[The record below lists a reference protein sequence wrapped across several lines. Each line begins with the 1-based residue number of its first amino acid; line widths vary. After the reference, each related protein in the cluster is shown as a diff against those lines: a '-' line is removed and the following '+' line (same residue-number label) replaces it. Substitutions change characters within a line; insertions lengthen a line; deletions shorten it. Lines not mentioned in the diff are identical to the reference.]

1 MQRTKKFQKVWA
13 AVLSAAMIAGTLTG
27 CAKESVTE
35 PGETGSTTASAAAE
49 AGEKLTTIKILGVDN
64 KATDDSGNAVYLSD
78 WVNGD
83 SKMWQKLTDDLAERG
98 LRLELDLI
106 PEDQYE
112 TVVQTQIA
120 AGLTCDIVNINGS
133 TSNKRTVDYKT
144 LMNLVKQ
151 GKLVALNDI
160 WDNYSDGT
168 AKEFF
173 TTGFGSEVEK
183 LNVMEDGNI
192 YWLSA
197 CTIGDYNGD
206 VWGGFTGSMIR
217 KDWLD
222 KLGLEKPETTD
233 ELFDVLSAF
242 QTQDANENGEPDEI
256 VTVDYNTFGNGI
268 AQFFGLG
275 TQACFV
281 DYNTGK
287 ATSPWYQDG
296 VKDYIAFMKKLCD
309 AGLLETSGQGNEKK
323 AENKVSMI
331 SSWWISTWDEPGVIV
346 KEGQAAPYFVGTLCR
361 GVEGIDPLVTRQ
373 NGIQKGTYEYA
384 VTSNADKAAIGKLL
398 DYLASEEYSVLSEF
412 GIEGYTYEVTEDG
425 KKKKLPA
432 NDISEVQIMS
442 KLPALWVNNSILP
455 RVEVTDRAQE
465 LITCEEAGLT
475 MGYPDTGFK
484 EKAEVIKD
492 IYENE
497 DKYSYA
503 IMDTEANLAAATEE
517 ETDRMTE
524 IKADFDTY
532 YQELLTKLILGQA
545 SMDDWD
551 SYINDMKE
559 LGLDE
564 LISITQERYDRAQ
577 Q

>member
-1 MQRTKKFQKVWA
+1 MRRTKNLHKVWA
-13 AVLSAAMIAGTLTG
+13 AVLAAAMIAGTLTG
-27 CAKESVTE
+27 CRKETAVQS
-35 PGETGSTTASAAAE
+35 GETGTAGTQDADRNGEELAAI
-49 AGEKLTTIKILGVDN
+49 TILGVDN

-83 SKMWQKLTDDLAERG
+83 SKMWQRLTSDLAERG
-98 LRLELDLI
+98 IRLELDLI

-144 LMNLVKQ
+144 LMNLVNQ

-160 WDNYSDGT
+160 WNNYSDGT
-168 AKEFF
+168 AREFF
-173 TTGFGSEVEK
+173 TNGVGAEVEK
-183 LNVMEDGNI
+183 LNTMEDGNI

-197 CTIGDYNGD
+197 CTVGDYNGE
-206 VWGGFTGSMIR
+206 VWGGFTGPMIR

-222 KLGLEKPETTD
+222 KLELEMPETTE
-233 ELFDVLSAF
+233 ELFQVLTAF
-242 QTQDANENGEPDEI
+242 QAQDANENGEPDEI
-256 VTVDYNTFGNGI
+256 VAVDYNTFGNGI

-281 DYNTGK
+281 DYETGK

-296 VKDYIAFMKKLCD
+296 VKDYITFMKKLCD

-346 KEGQAAPYFVGTLCR
+346 KEGQAAPYFVGTLCT

-373 NGIQKGTYEYA
+373 NGIQKGTYEFA
-384 VTSNADKAAIGKLL
+384 VTSNADKEAVGRLL

-412 GIEGYTYEVTEDG
+412 GIEGYTYEITEDG

-465 LITCEEAGLT
+465 LITCAQAGLT
-475 MGYPDTGFK
+475 MGYPDTGFE
-484 EKAEVIKD
+484 EKAAVIRD

-497 DKYSYA
+497 DKYSFA
-503 IMDTEANLAAATEE
+503 MMDTEANLAAATEE
-517 ETDRMTE
+517 ETERMTE

-545 SMDDWD
+545 SLEDWD
-551 SYINDMKE
+551 TYISDMKA
-559 LGLDE
+559 LGLDD
-564 LISITQERYDRAQ
+564 LITITQERYTRARQ
-577 Q
+577 